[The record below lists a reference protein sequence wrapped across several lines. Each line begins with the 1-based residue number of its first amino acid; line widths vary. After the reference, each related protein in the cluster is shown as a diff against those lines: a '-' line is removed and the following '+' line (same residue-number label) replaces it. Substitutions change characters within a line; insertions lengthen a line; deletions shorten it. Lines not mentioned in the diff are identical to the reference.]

1 MTTDEK
7 IRDLRHDCV
16 QFLNREAEV
25 LDDRHLTTWIDMLT
39 DDVEYLVPRRVT
51 VEAGSEREFSENSF
65 HYQEDRAS
73 LNARV
78 NRFETDHAWSE
89 DPPSRTRRFVSNVR
103 VEGVDGDDVPVKS
116 NLLVYRTHGN
126 SPDPDLIAGERHD
139 VLRRVDG
146 SLKLASRRVLLDTTV
161 LDVGSLSIFL

>member
-1 MTTDEK
+1 MTIKETMRE
-7 IRDLRHDCV
+7 LRHDCV
-16 QFLNREAEV
+16 RYLNHEAQA
-25 LDDRHLTTWIDMLT
+25 LDDRELTTWIDMLT

-51 VEAGSEREFSENSF
+51 VEAGSGREFSEKSF

-73 LNARV
+73 LEARV
-78 NRFETDHAWSE
+78 DRFETDHAWSE

-103 VEGVDGDDVPVKS
+103 IEEPDGDDVPVKS

-126 SPDPDLIAGERHD
+126 APDPDLISGERHD

-146 SLKLASRRVLLDTTV
+146 TLKLAHRRVLIDTTV
-161 LDVGSLSIFL
+161 LDAGSLSIFL